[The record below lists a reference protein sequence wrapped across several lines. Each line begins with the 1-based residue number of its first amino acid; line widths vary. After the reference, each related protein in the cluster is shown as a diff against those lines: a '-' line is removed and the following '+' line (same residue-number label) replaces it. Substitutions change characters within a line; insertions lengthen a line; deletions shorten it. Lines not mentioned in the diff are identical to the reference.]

1 MTQYIVAVFL
11 DGTLNVAA
19 SGPYRS
25 RDRADAACDALNA
38 AGEWSEAHSDQATII
53 AQVVPLQPLVDLIED
68 AQPEPREQESVMS
81 MTNPRECCWACTA
94 LAMTS
99 LQSRI

>member
-68 AQPEPREQESVMS
+68 AQPEPTDRD
-81 MTNPRECCWACTA
+81 
-94 LAMTS
+94 
-99 LQSRI
+99 SR